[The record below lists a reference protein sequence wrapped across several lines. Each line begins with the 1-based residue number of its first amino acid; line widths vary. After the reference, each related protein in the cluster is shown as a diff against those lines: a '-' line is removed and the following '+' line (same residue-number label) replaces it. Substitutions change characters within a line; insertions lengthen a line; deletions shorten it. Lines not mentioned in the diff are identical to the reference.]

1 MSTTEL
7 ILAVLLVVQS
17 VSWMAHDYKHF
28 EPGRSDT
35 E

>member
-1 MSTTEL
+1 MSTVEL
-7 ILAVLLVVQS
+7 VLAVLLVVQS
-17 VSWMAHDYKHF
+17 VAWMAHDYKHF

>member
-1 MSTTEL
+1 MTTTEL
-7 ILAVLLVVQS
+7 ILATLLIMQS
-17 VSWMAHDYKHF
+17 IAWMAHDYKHF